1 MAKPTGFMDY
11 KRVENG
17 NVAPLERI
25 TNFKEF
31 HPKLDEKA
39 RREQAARCMNCGVPM
54 CQSAMKLSGMVTGC
68 PLHNYIP
75 EWNDALYN
83 GQFDMAAWRLLKTS
97 SFPEF
102 TGRVCPALCEKACNL
117 GNPVVVESGSSVVEC
132 PRSPVVECPRSGC
145 IETTCNGPVTVHD
158 NELFIIEKAFETGYM
173 KPEIPAKRSGKKIA
187 VIGAGP
193 AGLACADWLNRRGHS
208 VILFEREDKAGGL
221 LMYGI
226 PNMKLDK
233 KIVDRRIELMKAEGV
248 EFVFNADVGH
258 DYAASQILQDFD
270 AVALCCGAKKA
281 RALTA
286 PGVDAR
292 GVMFAVDFLKAVT
305 KSVIATSEAL
315 EKIGIEPAN
324 KQIDQMLVQ
333 DFGIEVEGKDVIIV
347 GGGDTG
353 NDCCGSAIRLGC
365 KSVTQIEMMPC
376 PPVERAANN
385 PWPEW
390 PKILKVDYGAE
401 ESIAKF
407 GHDPRVYET
416 TVKEVISENGHIT
429 AVKTIEVEFKMI
441 DGKRQ
446 LVEREGT
453 EKTLPCDLL
462 LVAAGFVGCEE
473 YTAQA
478 FGVELGPRGTVST
491 PVQDNVVSIRPS
503 GYSTTGE
510 TYATTVPKV
519 FTAGDMHRGQS
530 LVVWAIAEGRE
541 CARQIDDYLK

>member
-1 MAKPTGFMDY
+1 MSKPTGFMDY
-11 KRVENG
+11 KRIENG
-17 NVAPLERI
+17 NVPPLERI

-54 CQSAMKLSGMVTGC
+54 CGSALKLKGMVTGC

-102 TGRVCPALCEKACNL
+102 TGRVCPALCEKACNC
-117 GNPVVVESGSSVVEC
+117 G
-132 PRSPVVECPRSGC
+132 SPVVSTGSTTDSGA
-145 IETTCNGPVTVHD
+145 VTIHD

-173 KPEIPAKRSGKKIA
+173 KPEKPAQRSGKKVA
-187 VIGAGP
+187 VIGSGP
-193 AGLACADWLNRRGHS
+193 CGLAVADWLNRRGHN
-208 VILFEREDKAGGL
+208 VTVFEREDKAGGL

-226 PNMKLDK
+226 PNMKLEK
-233 KIVDRRIELMKAEGV
+233 NIIERRINLMKEEGV
-248 EFVFNADVGH
+248 EFVFNADVGRS
-258 DYAASQILQDFD
+258 ASADHILNEYD

-281 RALTA
+281 RRLNVE
-286 PGVDAR
+286 GEKSK
-292 GVMFAVDFLKAVT
+292 GVMFAVDFLTAVT
-305 KSVIATSEAL
+305 KCVISTSDAL
-315 EKIGIEPAN
+315 DKIHMQPTNG
-324 KQIDQMLVQ
+324 QIAQMLEERH
-333 DFGIEVEGKDVIIV
+333 GIQIEGKNVIIV

-353 NDCCGSAIRLGC
+353 NDCCGSSIRLGAA
-365 KSVTQIEMMPC
+365 SVTQIEMMPC

-390 PKILKVDYGAE
+390 PKVLKVDYGAE

-407 GHDPRVYET
+407 GHDPRIYET
-416 TVKEVISENGHIT
+416 TIKEIISENDHIT
-429 AVKTIEVEFKMI
+429 AVRTVEVEFQMI

-446 LVEREGT
+446 LVERKGT

-462 LVAAGFVGCEE
+462 LVAAGFTGCEE
-473 YTAQA
+473 YTANA
-478 FGVELGPRGTVST
+478 FGVELGERGTVAGK
-491 PVQDNVVSIRPS
+491 S
-503 GYSTTGE
+503 GYE
-510 TYATTVPKV
+510 TNKAKV

-541 CARQIDDYLK
+541 CAKQIDDYLMGGAQ

>member
-17 NVAPLERI
+17 NVPPLERI
-25 TNFKEF
+25 SNFKEF

-54 CQSAMKLSGMVTGC
+54 CQSAIKLAGMVTGC

-75 EWNDALYN
+75 EWNDALFN
-83 GQFDMAAWRLLKTS
+83 GQSDMAAWRLLKTS

-117 GNPVVVESGSSVVEC
+117 GNPVVEC
-132 PRSPVVECPRSGC
+132 PQSGC
-145 IETTCNGPVTVHD
+145 IETTFNGPVTVHD
-158 NELFIIEKAFETGYM
+158 NELYIIEKAFETGYM
-173 KPEIPAKRSGKKIA
+173 KPEIPKHRSGKKVA

-208 VILFEREDKAGGL
+208 VTVFEREDKAGGL

-248 EFVFNADVGH
+248 EFIFNADVGRS
-258 DYAASQILQDFD
+258 YAASHILQDFD

-286 PGVDAR
+286 AGVDAK

-305 KSVIATSEAL
+305 KSVIATSGAL

-324 KQIDQMLVQ
+324 KQISQMLLQ
-333 DFGIEVEGKDVIIV
+333 DFGIEVEGKDVVIV

-376 PPVERAANN
+376 PPVERGANN
-385 PWPEW
+385 PWPQW
-390 PKILKVDYGAE
+390 PRTLKVDYGAE

-416 TVKEVISENGHIT
+416 TVKEVISENGQIT
-429 AVKTIEVEFKMI
+429 AVKTIEVEFQTI

-446 LVEREGT
+446 LVERSGT

-478 FGVELGPRGTVST
+478 FGTELGPRGTVASKGDET
-491 PVQDNVVSIRPS
+491 PELASPN
-503 GYSTTGE
+503 G
-510 TYATTVPKV
+510 YATSVPKI

-541 CARQIDDYLK
+541 CARQIDSFLLN

>member
-17 NVAPLERI
+17 NVEPLVRI

-117 GNPVVVESGSSVVEC
+117 GNPVVEC
-132 PRSPVVECPRSGC
+132 SQSGC
-145 IETTCNGPVTVHD
+145 SENIYNGPVTVHD
-158 NELFIIEKAFETGYM
+158 NELYIIEKAFETGYM
-173 KPEIPAKRSGKKIA
+173 KPEIPAVRSGKKIA

-208 VILFEREDKAGGL
+208 VTVYEREDKAGGL

-233 KIVDRRIELMKAEGV
+233 KIVDRRINLMKEEGV
-248 EFVFNADVGH
+248 EFVFNADVGRSVS
-258 DYAASQILQDFD
+258 ASHILNKYD
-270 AVALCCGAKKA
+270 ALALCCGAKKA
-281 RALTA
+281 RSLNAA
-286 PGVDAR
+286 GVDTK
-292 GVMFAVDFLKAVT
+292 GVMFAVDFLTAVT
-305 KSVIATSEAL
+305 KCVISTGDAL
-315 EKIGIEPAN
+315 EKISMQPTNG
-324 KQIDQMLVQ
+324 QIAQMLSERHGV
-333 DFGIEVEGKDVIIV
+333 EVEGKNVIIV

-353 NDCCGSAIRLGC
+353 NDCCGSSIRLGAA
-365 KSVTQIEMMPC
+365 SVTQIEMMPC

-429 AVKTIEVEFKMI
+429 AVKTVEVEFKMI

-446 LVEREGT
+446 LVERSGT

-462 LVAAGFVGCEE
+462 LVAAGFTGCEE
-473 YTAQA
+473 YTANA
-478 FGVELGPRGTVST
+478 FGTELGPRGTVNST
-491 PVQDNVVSIRPS
+491 N
-503 GYSTTGE
+503 GYSTNVE
-510 TYATTVPKV
+510 KV

-541 CARQIDDYLK
+541 CAKQIDDYLMGGAR

>member
-17 NVAPLERI
+17 SVEPLVRI

-102 TGRVCPALCEKACNL
+102 TGRVCPALCEKACNC
-117 GNPVVVESGSSVVEC
+117 G
-132 PRSPVVECPRSGC
+132 SPVVGESA
-145 IETTCNGPVTVHD
+145 VTVHD

-173 KPEIPAKRSGKKIA
+173 KPEIPAHRSGKKIA

-193 AGLACADWLNRRGHS
+193 AGLACADWLNRRGHN
-208 VILFEREDKAGGL
+208 VTVYEREDKAGGL

-233 KIVDRRIELMKAEGV
+233 KIVERRINLMKAEGV

-281 RALTA
+281 RALSA
-286 PGVDAR
+286 AGMDKLNKGAAG
-292 GVMFAVDFLKAVT
+292 GVMFAVDFLTAVT
-305 KSVIATSEAL
+305 KTVVQTNEAL
-315 EKIGIEPAN
+315 EKIGTESTN
-324 KQIDQMLVQ
+324 EQIAAALAAKS
-333 DFGIEVEGKDVIIV
+333 GIEVRGKNVVIV

-353 NDCCGSAIRLGC
+353 NDCCGSSIRLGAC
-365 KSVTQIEMMPC
+365 DVVQIEMMPC

-407 GHDPRVYET
+407 GHDPRIYET

-491 PVQDNVVSIRPS
+491 TVVECSRSECIE
-503 GYSTTGE
+503 T
-510 TYATTVPKV
+510 TYATTVPKI

-530 LVVWAIAEGRE
+530 LVVWAISEGRE
-541 CARQIDDYLK
+541 CAKQIDDFLMSEVK

>member
-17 NVAPLERI
+17 NVPPLERI
-25 TNFKEF
+25 CNFKEF

-54 CQSAMKLSGMVTGC
+54 CQSAIKLAGMVTGC

-75 EWNDALYN
+75 EWNDALFN

-117 GNPVVVESGSSVVEC
+117 GNPVVEC
-132 PRSPVVECPRSGC
+132 PQSGC
-145 IETTCNGPVTVHD
+145 IETTFNGPVTVHD
-158 NELFIIEKAFETGYM
+158 NELYIIEKAFETGYM
-173 KPEIPAKRSGKKIA
+173 KPEIPAHRSGKKVA

-193 AGLACADWLNRRGHS
+193 AGLAAADWLNRRGHN
-208 VILFEREDKAGGL
+208 VTVFEREDKAGGL

-248 EFVFNADVGH
+248 EFIFNADVGRS
-258 DYAASQILQDFD
+258 YSASQIMQDFD
-270 AVALCCGAKKA
+270 AIALCCGAKKA

-286 PGVDAR
+286 AGVDTK
-292 GVMFAVDFLKAVT
+292 GVMFAVDFLKSVT
-305 KSVIATSEAL
+305 KSVIATSGAL

-324 KQIDQMLVQ
+324 KQISQMLVQ
-333 DFGIEVEGKDVIIV
+333 DFGIEVEGKDLVIV

-385 PWPEW
+385 PWPQW

-429 AVKTIEVEFKMI
+429 AVRTVEVEFQTV

-446 LVEREGT
+446 LVERAGT

-478 FGVELGPRGTVST
+478 FGTELGPRGTVLT
-491 PVQDNVVSIRPS
+491 PEVVSIRPS
-503 GYSTTGE
+503 GYSTTADYSASPNG
-510 TYATTVPKV
+510 YTTSVKKI

-541 CARQIDDYLK
+541 CARQIDSFLLEK

>member
-1 MAKPTGFMDY
+1 MAKATGFLDY
-11 KRVENG
+11 KRIENG
-17 NVAPLERI
+17 SVPPLERI
-25 TNFKEF
+25 KNFKEF
-31 HPKLDEKA
+31 HPKLDESA

-54 CQSAMKLSGMVTGC
+54 CQSAIKLAGMVTGC

-75 EWNDALYN
+75 EWNDALFN

-102 TGRVCPALCEKACNL
+102 TGRVCPALCEKACNC
-117 GNPVVVESGSSVVEC
+117 G
-132 PRSPVVECPRSGC
+132 SPVVGC
-145 IETTCNGPVTVHD
+145 EAVTVHD

-173 KPEIPAKRSGKKIA
+173 KSEIPAQRSTKKVA
-187 VIGAGP
+187 VIGSGP
-193 AGLACADWLNRRGHS
+193 SGLACADWLNRRGHN
-208 VILFEREDKAGGL
+208 VTVFEREDKAGGL

-233 KIVDRRIELMKAEGV
+233 KIVERRIELMKSEGV
-248 EFVFNADVGH
+248 KFVFNADVGH
-258 DYAASQILQDFD
+258 DFSATQIMQDFD

-281 RALTA
+281 RNLNALGIEKIKTA
-286 PGVDAR
+286 KKGAQG
-292 GVMFAVDFLKAVT
+292 GVMFAVDFLTAVT
-305 KSVIATSEAL
+305 KSVVATNLAL

-324 KQIDQMLVQ
+324 EQINQMLAQ
-333 DFGIEVEGKDVIIV
+333 NYNLEVEDKNVVIV

-353 NDCCGSAIRLGC
+353 NDCCGSSIRLGC

-376 PPVERAANN
+376 PPVERAKNN
-385 PWPEW
+385 PWPQW
-390 PKILKVDYGAE
+390 PKVLKVDYGAE

-429 AVKTIEVEFKMI
+429 GVRTVEVEFQMI

-446 LVEREGT
+446 LVERSGT
-453 EKTLPCDLL
+453 EKVLPCDLL
-462 LVAAGFVGCEE
+462 LIAAGFTGCEE

-478 FGVELGPRGTVST
+478 FGTELGPRGTVAAS
-491 PVQDNVVSIRPS
+491 DS
-503 GYSTTGE
+503 
-510 TYATTVPKV
+510 YATSVPKI

-530 LVVWAIAEGRE
+530 LVVWAIAEGRD
-541 CARQIDDYLK
+541 CAKQIDQFLMEN

>member
-1 MAKPTGFMDY
+1 MACPTGFMDY

-17 NVAPLERI
+17 NTAPLERI
-25 TNFKEF
+25 ANFKEF

-54 CQSAMKLSGMVTGC
+54 CQSALKLKGMVTGC

-102 TGRVCPALCEKACNL
+102 TGRVCPALCEKACNC
-117 GNPVVVESGSSVVEC
+117 GNPVVEAQENG
-132 PRSPVVECPRSGC
+132 R
-145 IETTCNGPVTVHD
+145 GPVTVHD

-173 KPEIPAKRSGKKIA
+173 QAQTPAKRSDKKVA

-193 AGLACADWLNRRGHS
+193 AGLAVADWLNRRGHS
-208 VILFEREDKAGGL
+208 VTVYEREDKAGGL

-233 KIVDRRIELMKAEGV
+233 KIVDRRIKLMKDEGV
-248 EFVFNADVGH
+248 EFIFNADVGRSISADH
-258 DYAASQILQDFD
+258 ILSQYD

-281 RALTA
+281 RSLNVKGQDSK
-286 PGVDAR
+286 GVF
-292 GVMFAVDFLKAVT
+292 FAVDFLKAVT
-305 KSVIATSEAL
+305 KCVIATQEAL
-315 EKIGIEPAN
+315 LKIDMQPTNGQIAHMLLDRYGIA
-324 KQIDQMLVQ
+324 I
-333 DFGIEVEGKDVIIV
+333 EGKNVVIV

-353 NDCCGSAIRLGC
+353 NDCCGSAIRLGAA
-365 KSVTQIEMMPC
+365 SVTQIEMMPC

-390 PKILKVDYGAE
+390 PKVLKVDYGAE

-407 GHDPRVYET
+407 GHDPRIYET
-416 TVKEVISENGHIT
+416 TVKEVISENGQIKAIRT
-429 AVKTIEVEFKMI
+429 VEVEFQNI

-446 LVEREGT
+446 LVERDGT

-478 FGVELGPRGTVST
+478 FDVELGPRGTVLSKGNDT
-491 PVQDNVVSIRPS
+491 PELSSPN
-503 GYSTTGE
+503 G
-510 TYATTVPKV
+510 YATNLEKV

-541 CARQIDDYLK
+541 CACQIDDFLIS